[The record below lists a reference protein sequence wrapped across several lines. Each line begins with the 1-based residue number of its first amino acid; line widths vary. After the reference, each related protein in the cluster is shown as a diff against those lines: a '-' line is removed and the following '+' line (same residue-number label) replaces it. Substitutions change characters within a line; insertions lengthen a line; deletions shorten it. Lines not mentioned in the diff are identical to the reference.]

1 MSGLSYDNINVIFD
15 NTRNEDNT
23 VNFLTYPSQVNTET
37 GCDDNNSSVFSQSK
51 NEGKNIQFNMS
62 ESQLFEEFTDKKFID
77 NDIYNQPSDYPLK
90 KPYKNSGNKCPIF
103 SVSKNCNAEPLIQ
116 IDPKNKNISEHKE
129 SRINKSQFSK
139 IGKTNGDNDN
149 NYSPSEDR
157 DSQNKTK
164 INKQNSLM
172 DTEDDSAKNNQR
184 KDKSDEL
191 RKTTVRNINNSLYNK
206 IVIPLIGKISNYHIW
221 RPNIGKEQLNKED
234 LAKFC
239 NQIIFN
245 IFLEAEPCH
254 HSEKGKKENKK
265 KINELYEIS
274 KNNEDNINCKTF
286 KDLMDLPF
294 IDLIIVYY
302 DKTYSDNSEL
312 PENLKNIGN
321 NKLFENLEKKVNAD
335 FEIDFKNKDKKKIC
349 KKRKKAL
356 LDFILF
362 AKKIR
367 KPMRFIISKKK

>member
-191 RKTTVRNINNSLYNK
+191 RKTTVRNINNSLYN
-206 IVIPLIGKISNYHIW
+206 S
-221 RPNIGKEQLNKED
+221 
-234 LAKFC
+234 
-239 NQIIFN
+239 
-245 IFLEAEPCH
+245 H